1 MVLSVTV
8 EQCGVWE
15 WHRSAA
21 LSMGAVKM
29 NTVLVILDVQLCRSR
44 VFDKVNTG
52 VNIRVSN
59 KTTRRL
65 RKLQSSSIVVSVTK
79 SRRMW

>member
-52 VNIRVSN
+52 VNI
-59 KTTRRL
+59 T
-65 RKLQSSSIVVSVTK
+65 
-79 SRRMW
+79 